1 MAEAVKP
8 TTSKSKLKE
17 VINKQ
22 EKEEEEEKLPIT
34 DQSLE
39 KRLKSLKSF
48 INNIEPTV
56 QHIDSDS
63 KKEEIQSS
71 NDKTNEI
78 LHLTKEPTKIEYKQ
92 PLPSLVILEEKVNI
106 YPTAPIIQQQQQ
118 QQQQTPIVHDYNLEK
133 IKNVNKLNYPKLV
146 WNRNANNNIKLK
158 DNNNQAELLT
168 SRLNAINRL
177 EPEQLEKNL
186 QIDAELTKFFDKDL
200 MCKELEVYYKCKQI
214 DYEQM
219 DKYLDEFIKTHS
231 NLNEFY
237 TFNESSNNKHEFYE
251 LVKDYYEARLLVRKC
266 ISHMNQ
272 FKWECLTNQMRL
284 IWAFEKYTIEASGVC
299 GDQQRVKHELTS
311 EKAYL
316 NKTELNKFQSMLFD
330 LRLNLIKNG
339 LISAQFC
346 SKLARIKIESYLH
359 NFLNRI
365 KHFDFN
371 KSIDQQQQQQSFIGL
386 NADFK
391 VIIDILF
398 YFNRKQAKP
407 SPNLIKTLNG
417 KSTNNKQSKLNNNN
431 EDIYCEIDD
440 SKPESVANSNE
451 GKIFILF
458 LRYIFGP

>member
-22 EKEEEEEKLPIT
+22 EKEQEQEEKLPIT

-63 KKEEIQSS
+63 KKEEVQSS
-71 NDKTNEI
+71 NNKTNEI
-78 LHLTKEPTKIEYKQ
+78 LHLIQEPTKIEYKQ
-92 PLPSLVILEEKVNI
+92 SPSLVILEEKVNI

-118 QQQQTPIVHDYNLEK
+118 QQQAPIVHDYNLEK

-146 WNRNANNNIKLK
+146 WNRNASNNIKLK

-219 DKYLDEFIKTHS
+219 DKYLD
-231 NLNEFY
+231 
-237 TFNESSNNKHEFYE
+237 
-251 LVKDYYEARLLVRKC
+251 
-266 ISHMNQ
+266 
-272 FKWECLTNQMRL
+272 
-284 IWAFEKYTIEASGVC
+284 
-299 GDQQRVKHELTS
+299 
-311 EKAYL
+311 
-316 NKTELNKFQSMLFD
+316 
-330 LRLNLIKNG
+330 
-339 LISAQFC
+339 
-346 SKLARIKIESYLH
+346 
-359 NFLNRI
+359 
-365 KHFDFN
+365 
-371 KSIDQQQQQQSFIGL
+371 
-386 NADFK
+386 
-391 VIIDILF
+391 
-398 YFNRKQAKP
+398 
-407 SPNLIKTLNG
+407 
-417 KSTNNKQSKLNNNN
+417 
-431 EDIYCEIDD
+431 
-440 SKPESVANSNE
+440 
-451 GKIFILF
+451 
-458 LRYIFGP
+458 